1 MEHHEAITRIQ
12 FLTAE
17 LNRHNY
23 RYYVLDSPEIS
34 DFDFD
39 MLLKELE
46 RLEKETRHVEPD
58 SPTQRVG
65 GQVTKQ
71 FASAEHLFPMLSL
84 SNVYSVEELTD
95 FFTRCEKA
103 AEGDA
108 EFTCEPKYDGVAI
121 SLVYENGLL
130 TRAVTR
136 GDGQKGDVVTVN
148 VKTIRSIP
156 MRLMGSGYPDV
167 FEMRGEIILPFASFD
182 KMNQERLDNGDEPF
196 ANPRNAASG
205 TLKLQ
210 DSAVVAARSLE
221 CMLYVCMSDEPVA
234 DTHAGMLE
242 KARSWG
248 FKINN
253 YMRVCQGA
261 ADVEAYLNEWSDKK
275 NSLPFAIDGAVIKT
289 NNIALQEQMGFTAKS
304 PRWAVAY
311 KYKAEQALTKL
322 ISIDFQ
328 VGRTG
333 VVTPVANLEPVQLAG
348 TTVKRATLHNADVIT
363 QLDIRVGD
371 SVYVEKGGEIIPKI
385 IAVEQ
390 SLRPADSVPFLYA
403 THCPECRTPL
413 QRNEGEAAWVCPND
427 EGCSPQ
433 IRGKIEHFISRK
445 AMNIDSLGEGKVELL
460 FEKGLLRDVADLY
473 SLRPEKLMGLEKV
486 FLDEI
491 TGKTRVVRLQKKGV
505 ENIMNGIAASKE
517 TPFEKVLFALG
528 ICHVGETLAAKI
540 VRSAGTMD
548 ALMQMNA
555 EELVQIGD
563 VGEVIARSI
572 VDWCNDLS
580 HINLIARLKAAGLR
594 FEADKEELLSDT
606 LSGLI
611 FVISGT
617 FSSSSRRNELKEL
630 VEKHGGKMAS
640 SVSVKTN
647 YLLAGDNMGP
657 AKRQAAEKLDVKII
671 DENVFLLMIE

>member
-1 MEHHEAITRIQ
+1 MEHHEAIARIQ

-17 LNRHNY
+17 LNRHNH

-46 RLEKETRHVEPD
+46 QLEKETGHVEPD

-71 FASAEHLFPMLSL
+71 FDSAAHLFPMLSL
-84 SNVYSVEELTD
+84 SNVYSVDELTD

-136 GDGQKGDVVTVN
+136 GDGQKGDVVTAN

-156 MRLMGSGYPDV
+156 LRLMGSGYPDV
-167 FEMRGEIILPFASFD
+167 FEMRGEIILPFSSFD

-210 DSAVVAARSLE
+210 DSAIVAARSLE

-234 DTHAGMLE
+234 DTHAAMLE

-248 FKINN
+248 FKIND
-253 YMRVCQGA
+253 YMRVCRGA
-261 ADVEAYLNEWSDKK
+261 SDVEAYLNEWAEKK
-275 NSLPFAIDGAVIKT
+275 NSLPFAIDGVVIKT
-289 NNIALQEQMGFTAKS
+289 NSIALQEQMGFTAKS
-304 PRWAVAY
+304 PRWAVAF

-348 TTVKRATLHNADVIT
+348 TTVKRATLHNADVIS

-390 SLRPADSVPFLYA
+390 SLRPADSVPFIYA
-403 THCPECRTPL
+403 THCPECRTTL

-433 IRGKIEHFISRK
+433 LRGKIEHFISRK

-460 FEKGLLRDVADLY
+460 FEKGLIRDVADLY
-473 SLRPEKLMGLEKV
+473 SLRPEQLMGLEKV
-486 FLDEI
+486 FLDEV
-491 TGKTRVVRLQKKGV
+491 TGKTRVVRLQEKGV
-505 ENIMNGIAASKE
+505 ENIMNGIAASKK

-528 ICHVGETLAAKI
+528 IRHVGETLAAKI
-540 VRSAGTMD
+540 ARSAGTMD

-572 VDWCNDLS
+572 VDWCNDLN
-580 HINLIARLKAAGLR
+580 HMNLITRLKAAGLR
-594 FEADKEELLSDT
+594 FEAEKEELLSDA
-606 LSGLI
+606 LSGLT

-617 FSSSSRRNELKEL
+617 FSSSSRRNELKAL

-640 SVSVKTN
+640 SVSAKTN

-657 AKRQAAEKLDVKII
+657 AKRQAAEKLGVKII
-671 DENVFLLMIE
+671 DEDAFLLMIS